1 MTDSSNSEPET
12 QSTSLIDQIATK
24 EGQKI
29 IIDGPET
36 IKGILIRQIAQRN
49 VPSDEFHDRTRI
61 CDSPLHDSDFRTRI
75 DSDHHRTHLFL
86 QQLRHHPPH
95 QWYAYVS

>member
-29 IIDGPET
+29 ITEGPET
-36 IKGILIRQIAQRN
+36 VKGILIRQIDQRN
-49 VPSDEFHDRTRI
+49 VPSYEFHDRTRI
-61 CDSPLHDSDFRTRI
+61 CDSSLYDSDFWTRI
-75 DSDHHRTHLFL
+75 DSDHYRTHLFL

-95 QWYAYVS
+95 QWYFFAS